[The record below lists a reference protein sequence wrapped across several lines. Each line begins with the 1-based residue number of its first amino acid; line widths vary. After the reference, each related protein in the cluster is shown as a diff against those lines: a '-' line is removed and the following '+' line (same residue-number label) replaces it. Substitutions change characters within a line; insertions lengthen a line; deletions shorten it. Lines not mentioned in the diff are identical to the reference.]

1 MGAAVLSGVG
11 ALLPTD
17 AEMHPPPALTTER
30 GAGSHR
36 SCGAGRGPG
45 SQRTDAPE
53 APAERSAKP
62 QPVDAPA
69 PLNWWEQPGWWLG
82 PSRSSHHQE
91 AAQDAPGRA
100 GGAGQV
106 GRPIY
111 VAYVAAHV
119 CMCMYTVATQR
130 LYACRVCVCVCAC
143 SCARDV
149 CT

>member
-62 QPVDAPA
+62 QQQVDAPA

-119 CMCMYTVATQR
+119 YVYVYRSCATSICVPCVR
-130 LYACRVCVCVCAC
+130 VRVCMLM
-143 SCARDV
+143 R
-149 CT
+149 T